1 MKTWRWW
8 VLPACMVAWSCS
20 GTSNDSTNTGT
31 GTSTN
36 TGTNT
41 QASICSQTCQ
51 DNEVGYGL
59 DNTIWAL
66 WNENFAGQ
74 PSGAQN
80 KSVNCPLGGTAQITG
95 TTGVASNG
103 IDTVHLT
110 LVLQNC
116 AYSNTGFSLAFTGT
130 VTWDGS
136 FNGSVGNTLTFKSA
150 SLVISGD
157 ITLYNKP
164 TVDETCAAS
173 LTDSYNQNASTQPS
187 WLNGAICER
196 TVSL

>member
-1 MKTWRWW
+1 MKIWRW
-8 VLPACMVAWSCS
+8 LLLLACMVAWSCS
-20 GTSNDSTNTGT
+20 GTSNDSTN
-31 GTSTN
+31 S
-36 TGTNT
+36 NT
-41 QASICSQTCQ
+41 QSSTCGQACQ

-59 DNTIWAL
+59 DKTIWVL

-80 KSVNCPLGGTAQITG
+80 KTVNCPLGGTAQISG

-110 LVLQNC
+110 LVLQDC
-116 AYSNTGFSLAFTGT
+116 ANLNTGYSLTFSGT
-130 VTWDGS
+130 VSWDGS

-157 ITLYNKP
+157 ITLYDKP
-164 TVDETCAAS
+164 AVDETCAVS
-173 LTDSYNQNASTQPS
+173 LTDSYDKNSTTQS
-187 WLNGAICER
+187 AWLEGVICGR
-196 TVSL
+196 TVTVKS

>member
-1 MKTWRWW
+1 MKIWRWLL
-8 VLPACMVAWSCS
+8 LPACMVAWSCS
-20 GTSNDSTNTGT
+20 GTSNDSN
-31 GTSTN
+31 SN
-36 TGTNT
+36 PNT
-41 QASICSQTCQ
+41 QSSTCGQTCQ

-59 DNTIWAL
+59 DDTIWLL

-80 KSVNCPLGGTAQITG
+80 KTVNCPLGGTAQISG

-110 LVLQNC
+110 LVLQDC
-116 AYSNTGFSLAFTGT
+116 ANLSTGYSLTFSGT
-130 VTWDGS
+130 VSWDGS

-164 TVDETCAAS
+164 AVDETCAVS
-173 LTDSYNQNASTQPS
+173 LTDSYDKNATSQSS
-187 WLNGAICER
+187 WLDGVICER
-196 TVSL
+196 TVNL

>member
-1 MKTWRWW
+1 MKTWQWL
-8 VLPACMVAWSCS
+8 VLPACVVAWSCS
-20 GTSNDSTNTGT
+20 GTSNDTNQ
-31 GTSTN
+31 TN
-36 TGTNT
+36 SNT
-41 QASICSQTCQ
+41 QASTCGQTCQ

-59 DNTIWAL
+59 DKTIWVL
-66 WNENFAGQ
+66 WNEYFAGQ

-80 KSVNCPLGGTAQITG
+80 KTVNCPLGGTAQITG

-116 AYSNTGFSLAFTGT
+116 ANSNTGFSLAFTGT
-130 VTWDGS
+130 LTWDGS

-157 ITLYNKP
+157 IALYNNP
-164 TVDETCAAS
+164 TVDETCAVS
-173 LTDSYNQNASTQPS
+173 LTDSYDKNSSTQPS
-187 WLNGAICER
+187 WLNGVICGR
-196 TVSL
+196 TVNL